1 MNSSRTSDLVSR
13 RHLLAGSVSVLMSGY
28 LLAACGGGGEAQSL
42 SLLNWQDYIG
52 EDTLAGF
59 TKKTGNDVVY
69 QTYASNDALYT
80 LLQQAMKSR
89 RGGRQATSFDLC
101 VPSGE
106 ALDRLRRAELVQPL
120 GAVAGLDRI
129 SKDLQSLPFDP
140 EGTYS
145 IPWAAGTTGIA
156 YDSAVVTKIPGWRD
170 LFNGSLGG
178 GKTSVLKDSREAMAM
193 AAIASGKDPNDV
205 GAFADAA
212 KLLDGAT
219 FDSETYLQ
227 NLATGKVVAAQAFS
241 TDFVQ
246 AARKR
251 PSLRFVIPPEGG
263 IKWVD
268 VLVIPRGAPKP
279 GRAREFIDYILDPV
293 VSASLASAIG
303 AQTAAAQPS
312 PAPGSPPGEADAL
325 KAIGTNVDK
334 CTFLRNLGSEEQ
346 NQLDD
351 AWKKLVG

>member
-1 MNSSRTSDLVSR
+1 MNTSRTSDLVSR
-13 RHLLAGSVSVLMSGY
+13 RDMLAGSVSVLMSGY

-42 SLLNWQDYIG
+42 SFLNWQDYIG

-129 SKDLQSLPFDP
+129 SKDLQSLPFDSD
-140 EGTYS
+140 GVYS
-145 IPWAAGTTGIA
+145 VPWATGTTGIA
-156 YDSAVVTKIPGWRD
+156 YDPKVFSAPPTWNE
-170 LFNGSLGG
+170 LFTGQHDA
-178 GKTSVLKDSREAMAM
+178 GKTSMLKDSREAI
-193 AAIASGKDPNDV
+193 AAAALSLGRDPNDV
-205 GAFADAA
+205 TSFGEAA
-212 KLLDGAT
+212 KALAQAT
-219 FDSETYLQ
+219 FDSETYLD

-263 IKWVD
+263 IRWVD
-268 VLVIPRGAPKP
+268 VLVIPRGAPHP
-279 GRAREFIDYILDPV
+279 GRAKEFIEYILDRG

-303 AQTAAAQPS
+303 ARTAVADPA
-312 PAPGSPPGEADAL
+312 PAPGAPASEANAL
-325 KAIGTNVDK
+325 KAVATDVDK

-346 NQLDD
+346 SLLDD
-351 AWKKLVG
+351 AWKSVVK